1 MHNEYM
7 KIARKLVKSANA
19 LADAFDER
27 EEFAK
32 SKTEEEREMINEKN
46 DKKINDLVPEFQEAM
61 IRLKKYI

>member
-7 KIARKLVKSANA
+7 KIARKLAKNAKA

-32 SKTEEEREMINEKN
+32 SKTKEEREMINEKN
-46 DKKINDLVPEFQEAM
+46 DKKINELVPEFHEAI